1 MFGGSRAPSVGVL
14 ARADSVA
21 GARGGGGGAGGINR
35 PGTAKLGEARS
46 SAPLVLSLLPIIF
59 RVNFEILKKYLASL
73 PNAPPMRMCVREPM
87 SARETVA

>member
-59 RVNFEILKKYLASL
+59 RVNFEILEKY
-73 PNAPPMRMCVREPM
+73 PHMRMCVREPM